1 MGTTHAVNPPV
12 AYEGEIARDLV
23 RRMLLVTPIVLL
35 VAGVFRGVD
44 GLVSALIGL
53 VLVALNFLASARLIT
68 WVAQRSPRRAVMGVM
83 LGGFVVRIGILF
95 GIALALEQ
103 VSWIDVPVLVLTV
116 AVVHISLLT
125 WETRHVSLTLG
136 APGLKPG
143 TSYGHEDG
151 QEKMEGRNCL
161 FSAVSCSHRS
171 TSSSGGRTSGSKA
184 HRSRSTRR

>member
-1 MGTTHAVNPPV
+1 VGTTHAVTPPV

-35 VAGVFRGVD
+35 VAGVFRGID

-53 VLVALNFLASARLIT
+53 VLVALNFLASARSIT
-68 WVAQRSPRRAVMGVM
+68 WVAQRSPGAVMGVM

-95 GIALALEQ
+95 GVALALEQ
-103 VSWIDVPVLVLTV
+103 VSWVDVPVLVLTV
-116 AVVHISLLT
+116 AVMHIFLLT

-143 TSYGHEDG
+143 KSFG
-151 QEKMEGRNCL
+151 QEKMER
-161 FSAVSCSHRS
+161 
-171 TSSSGGRTSGSKA
+171 
-184 HRSRSTRR
+184 